1 MNKWVEEDEPTEATG
16 KEWPEHKER
25 TQERTVSLSQGKRV
39 FQEGRHNQL
48 GQMLLLG
55 ENQTSYPKGREDLG

>member
-1 MNKWVEEDEPTEATG
+1 MSLQRQQRRSGQT
-16 KEWPEHKER
+16 HKEK